1 MSFILVQIILLW
13 RHCPV
18 EYFISENYLANIH
31 VANVAYVTTT
41 IYKFKTCKNSYNS
54 QSCKLSALESIKNTW
69 TWKTVLNLGEFLQ
82 VQKIAPNGTINWYLD
97 CRFVIKYINP
107 LPPHMPQSTT
117 NKQPP
122 HPIFAHANHK
132 G

>member
-1 MSFILVQIILLW
+1 MCVWLLCIVLPVGCSVEYFIRYDNVMSFILVQITLCL
-13 RHCPV
+13 V

-69 TWKTVLNLGEFLQ
+69 T
-82 VQKIAPNGTINWYLD
+82 
-97 CRFVIKYINP
+97 
-107 LPPHMPQSTT
+107 
-117 NKQPP
+117 
-122 HPIFAHANHK
+122 
-132 G
+132 

>member
-41 IYKFKTCKNSYNS
+41 IYKFKSFKNSYNS
-54 QSCKLSALESIKNTW
+54 QSCKLSTLESIKKHMDINCFE
-69 TWKTVLNLGEFLQ
+69 LGQILTSS
-82 VQKIAPNGTINWYLD
+82 KIAPNGTINCYLD
-97 CRFVIKYINP
+97 CRFAIKYINP
-107 LPPHMPQSTT
+107 LPAHMLQPTT
-117 NKQPP
+117 NKQPL